1 MKVKLVKVRLA
12 FPAIWTAESMKQND
26 GSMSTPKF
34 GATALFAP
42 DHPCVAEIKGKI
54 RQVAKAKWNDKAESI
69 LAALKE
75 EGRICLRNGNGKPE
89 YDGFAGNLYVRA
101 SNKVRPLIL
110 DRDGETP
117 LAESDGIIYG
127 GCYVNMMVDIWAQQN
142 GWGKRINAT
151 LTGVQFHSKGDAFG
165 AGAPATKDDFE
176 DLGQDEG
183 ALETAGG
190 FDEDDIPF

>member
-12 FPAIWTAESMKQND
+12 FPAIWNAESVKQPD
-26 GSMSTPKF
+26 GTMSAPKF

-42 DHPCVAEIKGKI
+42 DHPCVAEIKDKI
-54 RQVAKAKWNDKAESI
+54 RQVAKAKWADKADAM

-75 EGRICLRNGNGKPE
+75 EGKICLRNGNGKPE
-89 YDGFAGNLYVRA
+89 YDGYPGNLYIKG

-117 LAESDGIIYG
+117 LAEADGVIYG
-127 GCYVNMMVDIWAQQN
+127 GCYVNMMLDIWAQQN

-151 LTGVQFHSKGDAFG
+151 LTGLQFHSKGDAFG

-176 DLGQDEG
+176 DLGQEEG

-190 FDEDDIPF
+190 FDDDDFT

>member
-12 FPAIWTAESMKQND
+12 FPAIWNAESVKQPD
-26 GSMSTPKF
+26 GTMSAPKF

-42 DHPCVAEIKGKI
+42 DHPAKALVTQAIQE
-54 RQVAKAKWNDKAESI
+54 VAKAKWAEKAPAM
-69 LAALKE
+69 LKGLKE
-75 EGRICLRNGNGKPE
+75 EGKICMRNGDGKPE
-89 YDGFAGNLYVRA
+89 YDGFPGNLFLRA

-110 DRDGETP
+110 DRDGQTP
-117 LAESDGIIYG
+117 LSEQDGIIYG
-127 GCYVNMMVDIWAQQN
+127 GCYVNMMLDIWAQQN

-151 LTGVQFHSKGDAFG
+151 LTGLQFHSKGDAFG

-176 DLGQDEG
+176 DLGQEEG

-190 FDEDDIPF
+190 FDDDDFT